1 MSTTRNLLRTNW
13 RRAIGLGLLVTLGAL
28 MTGCSNGERQQ
39 MALYEQEN
47 MELRSR
53 NDQLEAA
60 LRDSESQRSMLEE
73 ERERLDSQLRS
84 AQQQRQAAG
93 AATGFEGMAGVG
105 VSRRGSDIVV
115 DVAGDVLFDS
125 GQVTLKPASRQR
137 LDNIASVLN
146 SRYPNAVIRIEGHTD
161 SDPIRRSQWKSNERL
176 GAERAM
182 AVQDYLASKGVAKS
196 RTYIASFGPAR
207 PKSTKAASRRVE
219 IVILGGS

>member
-1 MSTTRNLLRTNW
+1 MTKTRNPLRTHW
-13 RRAIGLGLLVTLGAL
+13 RRAIGVGLLGVIGAL
-28 MTGCSNGERQQ
+28 TTGCSNAERQQ
-39 MALYEQEN
+39 LALYEQEN

-73 ERERLDSQLRS
+73 ERMRLDSQLRT
-84 AQQQRQAAG
+84 AQQPQRSATG
-93 AATGFEGMAGVG
+93 GTGFEGMDGVG

-146 SRYPNAVIRIEGHTD
+146 SRYPSAVIRIEGHTD

-182 AVQDYLASKGVAKS
+182 AVQDYLATKGVAKS

-207 PKSTKAASRRVE
+207 PKNTKAASRRVE